1 MTKPTVFCYK
11 DYTDLKA
18 KYTDLL
24 YKFARLKD
32 EKTNLEIR
40 CRILE
45 ADLEQL
51 KAESIPVYKYEE
63 IKEAMETLCG
73 TERVKREDV
82 IGEAS
87 E

>member
-45 ADLEQL
+45 ADIEAL
-51 KAESIPVYKYEE
+51 KAERNEQ
-63 IKEAMETLCG
+63 
-73 TERVKREDV
+73 
-82 IGEAS
+82 
-87 E
+87 

>member
-1 MTKPTVFCYK
+1 MSKPTVFCYK

-32 EKTNLEIR
+32 EKTNLEIK

-45 ADLEQL
+45 ADTPTIVRC
-51 KAESIPVYKYEE
+51 KDCKHRKYCESVYHDFKDDDF
-63 IKEAMETLCG
+63 CSRG
-73 TERVKREDV
+73 ERNEP
-82 IGEAS
+82 
-87 E
+87 